1 MTKVTVASAGAPA
14 RRYGSVFHRELAQQI
29 ASDRRQKE
37 SKRLIISVLQERSQV
52 PCLPRTVLPA
62 NCDGFVRARC

>member
-1 MTKVTVASAGAPA
+1 MTKVTAASAGAPA

-37 SKRLIISVLQERSQV
+37 SKRLIISVL
-52 PCLPRTVLPA
+52 
-62 NCDGFVRARC
+62 